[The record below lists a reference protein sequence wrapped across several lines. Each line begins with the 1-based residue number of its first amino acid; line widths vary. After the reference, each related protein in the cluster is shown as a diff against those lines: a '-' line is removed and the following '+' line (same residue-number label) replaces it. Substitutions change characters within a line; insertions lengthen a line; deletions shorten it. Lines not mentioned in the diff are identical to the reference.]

1 MVNPFLKNGCFISRL
16 FYTVIYTGRA
26 CSYPSS
32 HWCKLS
38 NLSYQKNE
46 IKLTTLHFFLTL
58 AFSVLW
64 GRVTHCELASK
75 FGNCQGIMDSLHAKR
90 RSILKEFRLK
100 INLVPPLTS
109 LYAGS
114 LGKFL
119 ELVLD
124 KSLENKETSWRDFC
138 KRRQSW
144 PEGGQNW
151 LEEACPEI
159 VVCTVFDSGIEW
171 VDIIVDCSSY
181 TGLFPV
187 LVNFFLLCLLSVFM
201 VF

>member
-1 MVNPFLKNGCFISRL
+1 
-16 FYTVIYTGRA
+16 
-26 CSYPSS
+26 
-32 HWCKLS
+32 
-38 NLSYQKNE
+38 
-46 IKLTTLHFFLTL
+46 
-58 AFSVLW
+58 
-64 GRVTHCELASK
+64 
-75 FGNCQGIMDSLHAKR
+75 MDSLHAKR

-124 KSLENKETSWRDFC
+124 KSLGNKETSWRDFC

-171 VDIIVDCSSY
+171 VDIIVDSSSY
-181 TGLFPV
+181 TGLFSA
-187 LVNFFLLCLLSVFM
+187 LVNFFHVFYQSLWSFNIFLVVSASIDRNGALSYLILKICWKW
-201 VF
+201 